1 MNSEQKQTREFFE
14 KLTKNE
20 TYTTGCWVLVGVC
33 TLIFVMIFFL
43 PVQELLA
50 DVEGSM
56 YLIILMIMCG
66 PMAAYFRILPYHAY
80 GTQPNRRKMA
90 KIINYHPVNPMEK
103 KKMEV
108 SYTIRY
114 MAKVTLVCMV
124 IQLLI
129 SGFAYGEITWIN
141 IVYVLVIAFV
151 YPVVLNICSIYF
163 DN

>member
-66 PMAAYFRILPYHAY
+66 PTAAYFRILPYQAY
-80 GTQPNRRKMA
+80 GTQPNHRKMTE
-90 KIINYHPVNPMEK
+90 IINYHPVNSMEK

-108 SYTIRY
+108 FYTVRY
-114 MAKVTLVCMV
+114 MAKVTLVSMV

-129 SGFAYGEITWIN
+129 SCFVYGEITWIN
-141 IVYVLVIAFV
+141 IVYVLFVAFV
-151 YPVVLNICSIYF
+151 YPVALNICSIYF
-163 DN
+163 EN